1 MAPSGFSVTKSRH
14 RWGPAS
20 AVATPDPS
28 PDCEL
33 EALKSRR
40 RQESSQR
47 YKVDQLQ
54 DMAKKDNDETILTKQ
69 KQKKERKK
77 APEHP
82 PQLSPPEQKPPPN
95 KAVAATKIQAW
106 WRGTLVRRTLLHAAL
121 RAWII
126 QCWWRQTLARL
137 LTKKR
142 RAALDTYARQTW
154 AASRLQAWV
163 RMWRIRRCYCRL
175 LNAVRII
182 QVTWRWHNCHTRG
195 PFRGSYELT
204 ATHLRLQLDIFLG
217 SQICRITDCIPFPIK
232 N

>member
-1 MAPSGFSVTKSRH
+1 MNNDVAPDFLLASGGWKDGH
-14 RWGPAS
+14 L
-20 AVATPDPS
+20 
-28 PDCEL
+28 CEIIVEDTEETTL
-33 EALKSRR
+33 WK
-40 RQESSQR
+40 
-47 YKVDQLQ
+47 KVEKEKKK
-54 DMAKKDNDETILTKQ
+54 AKA
-69 KQKKERKK
+69 K
-77 APEHP
+77 APEP
-82 PQLSPPEQKPPPN
+82 PPPKPKPKPPPN
-95 KAVAATKIQAW
+95 KVVAATKIQAW

-163 RMWRIRRCYCRL
+163 RMWRIRRRYCRL